1 MFIYVI
7 EYDLKV
13 VFLCQSAAL
22 LGGVNALH
30 TAFPEDAEE
39 EYVLQGEPLMLSDT
53 HQLVLCGIT
62 LSILNCL

>member
-7 EYDLKV
+7 KYNLKV

-39 EYVLQGEPLMLSDT
+39 EYVLQGEPLMLSEHLHT
-53 HQLVLCGIT
+53 NLC
-62 LSILNCL
+62 CME